1 MFSEATAGPEL
12 REFHDAIYECVEET
26 DPERRKDRL
35 LDLVNRKGFRQAH
48 PRSEHFIPLYIA
60 AGAGE
65 SGQVQILNAQY
76 AAPTFAF
83 GI

>member
-1 MFSEATAGPEL
+1 VRGCRTFASIELNRDLLHQPEK
-12 REFHDAIYECVEET
+12 
-26 DPERRKDRL
+26 RKDRL

-65 SGQVQILNAQY
+65 SGQVQVLNAQY

>member
-1 MFSEATAGPEL
+1 MRRRNRRECRRAFASIELNRNLLQPEK
-12 REFHDAIYECVEET
+12 
-26 DPERRKDRL
+26 RKDRL
-35 LDLVNRKGFRQAH
+35 LDLVTRKEFRQAH